1 MTWEIAVGIFALVG
15 FVISI
20 ATITGKQAGVLARLE
35 TTLKALNNTLEELKK
50 SNKESHKDIYDK
62 IADHEKRVGDME
74 TKMQIYHDK

>member
-1 MTWEIAVGIFALVG
+1 MGIFALAA

-20 ATITGKQAGVLARLE
+20 VTIAGKQAGVLARLE
-35 TTLKALNNTLEELKK
+35 TTLKALNKTLDELKE
-50 SNKESHKDIYDK
+50 SNRVSHKDIYDK